1 MTITDQKPVS
11 APETGRTAPGPVTNA
26 IVRTMRLEAEGV
38 LSLEIEPIP
47 GGALPEWQPGAHL
60 DIVLAPGLVRQYSL
74 CSRPGQPWRVAVLR
88 EPASRGGSEFVHTE
102 LRPGAVV
109 GIRAP
114 RNNFALA
121 PARSYRFLAGGIGI
135 TPILAMAREAE
146 ARGVPWTLDYLG
158 RSRTSMAFLDELLE
172 FGDKVRIHADDLD
185 GRFDLSAHLE
195 APARGGVAYAC
206 GPGGLLGA
214 LLASAETWPAPD
226 VLHIE
231 RFVAAPAG
239 ASGDV
244 TSVETDSDGP
254 SAGAVPTEQGSFTVE
269 LNDGTALEVP
279 ADKSILQ
286 TLEDHG
292 YAPLNSCR
300 EGICGTCETGV
311 ISGDVDHRDSL
322 LSEDEKADS
331 ETMMICVSRACGGCR
346 LRLDI

>member
-1 MTITDQKPVS
+1 MTITDQKPVP
-11 APETGRTAPGPVTNA
+11 APATGRTAPGPVTNA

-47 GGALPEWQPGAHL
+47 GGTLPEWQPGAHL

-88 EPASRGGSEFVHTE
+88 EPASRGGSNFVHTS
-102 LRPGAVV
+102 LRPGAVIGV
-109 GIRAP
+109 RGP

-135 TPILAMAREAE
+135 TPILAMVREAE
-146 ARGVPWTLDYLG
+146 AGGVPWTLDYLG

-172 FGDKVRIHADDLD
+172 FGEKVRIHADDVD
-185 GRFDLSAHLE
+185 GRFDLSGHLE
-195 APARGGVAYAC
+195 VPAPGMVAYAC
-206 GPGGLLGA
+206 GPGGLLGV
-214 LLASAETWPAPD
+214 LLAAAENWPAPELLR
-226 VLHIE
+226 VE
-231 RFVAAPAG
+231 RFVADQAG
-239 ASGDV
+239 GPQADIAGDPSADGTASGD
-244 TSVETDSDGP
+244 TSPESD
-254 SAGAVPTEQGSFTVE
+254 AFVVE
-269 LNDGTALEVP
+269 LNDGATLEIPV
-279 ADKSILQ
+279 DQSILQ

-322 LSEDEKADS
+322 LSEDEKAAS